1 MKRKRKKLENFCPY
15 LKHRTKHSAATGVGG
30 TADTMRQC
38 YGIKLSLK
46 DICVSKSKKLISFVK
61 EDYMP
66 LKNKNKRRTEKQDI
80 PDVVRNKICKCEGRI
95 INIKF
100 SKEIEEEI

>member
-1 MKRKRKKLENFCPY
+1 
-15 LKHRTKHSAATGVGG
+15 
-30 TADTMRQC
+30 
-38 YGIKLSLK
+38 
-46 DICVSKSKKLISFVK
+46 
-61 EDYMP
+61 MP

-80 PDVVRNKICKCEGRI
+80 PDVVMNKICKNEGRI